1 VFREEDVPIADKHV
15 RVNDQIRI
23 SPIRLIDSDGE
34 QIGILPVEDARRQ
47 AEEAGLDLV
56 EVSPNAK
63 PPVCRIMDYGKY
75 RYEIT
80 KRHKMAR
87 KKRHVVHIKEIKMRP
102 EISDHDFQF
111 KIKHA
116 EEFLSRGD
124 KVKFTL
130 IFRGREILHKDHG
143 RAVLTRVK
151 DTLKDVASVETD
163 IHSEG
168 RNLSM
173 LLSSK

>member
-1 VFREEDVPIADKHV
+1 M
-15 RVNDQIRI
+15 RVNEQIRI
-23 SPIRLIDSDGE
+23 SPVRLIDDDGN
-34 QIGILPVEDARRQ
+34 QLGILPVDEARNMATQ
-47 AEEAGLDLV
+47 AGLDLV
-56 EVSPNAK
+56 EVSPNAD

-80 KRHKMAR
+80 KRAKMAR
-87 KKRHVVHIKEIKMRP
+87 KKRHIVQIKEIKMRP
-102 EISDHDFQF
+102 EISEHDFDF

-116 EEFLSRGD
+116 REFLERGD

-130 IFRGREILHKDHG
+130 VFRGREILHKDHG
-143 RAVLTRVK
+143 KTVLVRAIE
-151 DTLKDVASVETD
+151 TLADVATVETD

-173 LLSSK
+173 LVNPK

>member
-1 VFREEDVPIADKHV
+1 M
-15 RVNDQIRI
+15 RVNQQIRV
-23 SPIRLIDSDGE
+23 SPIRLIDEEGN
-34 QIGILPVEDARRQ
+34 QIGIVPVDEARNQ
-47 AEEAGLDLV
+47 AESAGLDLV
-56 EVSPNAK
+56 EVSPNAT

-80 KRHKMAR
+80 KRAKVAR

-102 EISDHDFQF
+102 EISEHDFDF

-116 EEFLSRGD
+116 KEFLSRGD
-124 KVKFTL
+124 KVKFTV

-143 RAVLTRVK
+143 RIVLQRTVGILE
-151 DTLKDVASVETD
+151 DIASVETD

-168 RNLSM
+168 RNMSM
-173 LLSSK
+173 LVAPK

>member
-1 VFREEDVPIADKHV
+1 M
-15 RVNDQIRI
+15 RVNEQIRI
-23 SPIRLIDSDGE
+23 SPVRLIDDEGA
-34 QIGILPVEDARRQ
+34 QIGIVTIEAALSQ
-47 AEEAGLDLV
+47 AEQAGLDLV
-56 EVSPNAK
+56 EVSPNTE

-80 KRHKMAR
+80 KRAKVA
-87 KKRHVVHIKEIKMRP
+87 KKNRHVVHIKEIKMRP
-102 EISDHDFQF
+102 EISEHDFEF

-116 EEFLSRGD
+116 RDFFDHGD

-130 IFRGREILHKDHG
+130 VFRGREILHKDHG
-143 RAVLTRVK
+143 KDVLSRAVE
-151 DTLKDVASVETD
+151 TLNDVAVVETD

-173 LLSSK
+173 LMTPK